1 MCETRKEDGSKYPP
15 SSLHCLLAGLL
26 RHMRSIDP
34 ACPNI
39 LDTSD
44 VRFRDLHS
52 TIDATFRK
60 LREDGVGAEVKHA
73 SVITKQEE
81 NLLWEKGVLGTKSPL
96 SLLRSVFYYNGKS
109 FCLRGGKEHRNL
121 KISQLTR
128 YSNPDRYEYT
138 ENGSKNHSGAFCQL
152 RVENKVVPIYAQPE
166 SGDRCHVRLLDVY
179 LS

>member
-1 MCETRKEDGSKYPP
+1 MSWAYSNFQLWLCNRNTCFPEDRCPENILDKTPWDSKALSFWLCRYVCETRKEDGSKYPP

-81 NLLWEKGVLGTKSPL
+81 NLLWEKGVLGTKSLAEICVLLQRERFLPKRWKGTSKPQNFTAHPL
-96 SLLRSVFYYNGKS
+96 
-109 FCLRGGKEHRNL
+109 
-121 KISQLTR
+121 Q
-128 YSNPDRYEYT
+128 
-138 ENGSKNHSGAFCQL
+138 
-152 RVENKVVPIYAQPE
+152 QP
-166 SGDRCHVRLLDVY
+166 
-179 LS
+179 